1 MVVPHPCFKIREESR
16 GIDLG
21 GYANEAICSPA
32 AGFFFSKSRQR
43 SGQAKHRFM
52 K

>member
-32 AGFFFSKSRQR
+32 AGFFFPNPD
-43 SGQAKHRFM
+43 SGVDKQSTVS
-52 K
+52 